1 MTLAISEHLDS
12 SSPGLSFF
20 FGLSFLLCRHVM
32 YRSWVINHA
41 LFNHYR
47 ILLWIHEFSN
57 RGAISHYL
65 TMNAEN
71 DKKCRRENISW
82 AQDQC
87 LTTYNHEENKI
98 GCSLTITILQSTVKN
113 KLSESFH
120 REDAHSSRYYQ
131 SSIYSK
137 EAVRSG
143 KEGICDQMLLSSS
156 VL

>member
-1 MTLAISEHLDS
+1 MTLAIKWTLGFIFTWLIIFFWTVVFYFVAMWCTDHESLITHCSIIIAYYYEFMNLVTG
-12 SSPGLSFF
+12 GLY
-20 FGLSFLLCRHVM
+20 HTI
-32 YRSWVINHA
+32 W
-41 LFNHYR
+41 
-47 ILLWIHEFSN
+47 LWMLRMI
-57 RGAISHYL
+57 
-65 TMNAEN
+65 
-71 DKKCRRENISW
+71 RENISW

-98 GCSLTITILQSTVKN
+98 GCSVTITILQSTVKK

-120 REDAHSSRYYQ
+120 REDALSSRYYQ